1 VFANSKFYAPSILTN
16 TYDYLLK
23 DETNNMTTKTLTKQS
38 AKDKQ
43 AEKEALA
50 KQDEKAESE
59 RYAKISLS
67 ASFMSAAISDSFTSA
82 LLPDAKMADVASALG
97 DKVTTIQNGDM
108 KPIEAMLIGQAQ
120 ALQTMFVTLGRMAAG
135 KTSLPQ
141 YTAFMNMAFKAQ
153 SQSRA
158 TIQALTELKYPK
170 QATFV
175 KQANIAGGN
184 QQVNNSNAS
193 DINAPIRAP
202 APAHAKTIEHK
213 PNELL
218 SEMNNATMDSS
229 GTTTTSDTDKAMAT
243 VAT

>member
-1 VFANSKFYAPSILTN
+1 
-16 TYDYLLK
+16 
-23 DETNNMTTKTLTKQS
+23 MTKK
-38 AKDKQ
+38 K
-43 AEKEALA
+43 ALPE
-50 KQDEKAESE
+50 KQDEKAKSE
-59 RYAKISLS
+59 RYAKASLS
-67 ASFMSAAISDSFTSA
+67 ASTMSAVLSADFSKSIFPDVDLADSISA
-82 LLPDAKMADVASALG
+82 LSEKIC
-97 DKVTTIQNGDM
+97 TIQAGDM

-120 ALQTMFVTLGRMAAG
+120 ALQTMFVTLGRMAAI

-175 KQANIAGGN
+175 KQANISNGH
-184 QQVNNSNAS
+184 QQVNNATSTHAH
-193 DINAPIRAP
+193 
-202 APAHAKTIEHK
+202 AHAKAVEHK

-218 SEMNNATMDSS
+218 SDLNKNEGNYATLDSS
-229 GTTTTSDTDKAMAT
+229 GTATTSSTNKAMAT

>member
-1 VFANSKFYAPSILTN
+1 MTN
-16 TYDYLLK
+16 QTDI
-23 DETNNMTTKTLTKQS
+23 KTVR
-38 AKDKQ
+38 AKK
-43 AEKEALA
+43 AALA

-82 LLPDAKMADVASALG
+82 LLPDAKLADVASALG

-120 ALQTMFVTLGRMAAG
+120 ALQTMFVSLGRQAAS

-141 YTAFMNMAFKAQ
+141 YTAFMNLALKAQ

-175 KQANIAGGN
+175 KQANIAHGHQQINNN
-184 QQVNNSNAS
+184 QNAS
-193 DINAPIRAP
+193 DINTPVH
-202 APAHAKTIEHK
+202 APAHAKAIENQ

-218 SEMNNATMDSS
+218 SEMNHATMDSS
-229 GTTTTSDTDKAMAT
+229 GTATPSGTNQAMAT

>member
-1 VFANSKFYAPSILTN
+1 
-16 TYDYLLK
+16 
-23 DETNNMTTKTLTKQS
+23 MTTKTVTTKKKT
-38 AKDKQ
+38 AP
-43 AEKEALA
+43 A

-67 ASFMSAAISDSFTSA
+67 ASFMSAAISDSFTNA
-82 LLPDAKMADVASALG
+82 LLPDAKLADVASALG

-120 ALQTMFVTLGRMAAG
+120 ALQTMFVSLGRQAAS

-141 YTAFMNMAFKAQ
+141 YTAFMNLALKAQ

-158 TIQALTELKYPK
+158 TIQALIELKYPK

-175 KQANIAGGN
+175 KQANIANGH
-184 QQVNNSNAS
+184 QQINNATSTH
-193 DINAPIRAP
+193 
-202 APAHAKTIEHK
+202 APAHAKENQHSQNK
-213 PNELL
+213 LLEAQHNEWLD
-218 SEMNNATMDSS
+218 NRTAATPSA
-229 GTTTTSDTDKAMAT
+229 THPTMAT